1 MKKRAYSHLSEHMLL
16 YRNRKF
22 DGAVLSEMTYKDSFK
37 IDVTLVAN
45 EFIDTY
51 MPKANGDYVKVY
63 LYMLR
68 NGRKQI
74 EVSQVADALELTEGD
89 VRRAIR
95 YWQELGIFKDR
106 ERDRAADSLP
116 SESTSLKE
124 GPSVKA
130 GSAVKAAASGEPM
143 ERASAEAG
151 PSDDASELRSRYRRA
166 SGRSV
171 LDRLHSDAE
180 FSQLLFVVQKYMSR
194 ILTNNDQQV
203 FAYLYDGLHLPC
215 DVIDYLVDYCVQ
227 QGKDKI
233 KYIEAVGLD
242 WASSGIRDVEAA
254 RKRTR
259 QFDEAVSEKSRRTV
273 RRQAVKGQSR
283 GTDYDSIVMDKV
295 IGRKQG

>member
-1 MKKRAYSHLSEHMLL
+1 MSK
-16 YRNRKF
+16 
-22 DGAVLSEMTYKDSFK
+22 MTYKDSFK
-37 IDVTLVAN
+37 IDVTLLAN
-45 EFIDTY
+45 EFIDIY

-68 NGRKQI
+68 NGKKQL

-95 YWQELGIFKDR
+95 YWEELGIFRDR
-106 ERDRAADSLP
+106 EREAGSQRSLSREDGRPAIIRADS
-116 SESTSLKE
+116 
-124 GPSVKA
+124 
-130 GSAVKAAASGEPM
+130 AAETAFE
-143 ERASAEAG
+143 AEA
-151 PSDDASELRSRYRRA
+151 SSEDAAELRNRYRRA
-166 SGRSV
+166 SGRSA
-171 LDRLHSDAE
+171 LDRLLSDAE

-259 QFDEAVSEKSRRTV
+259 QFDEARSEKTRRTS